1 MKTLR
6 YCSCFILT
14 LSIVSSLRILEAG
27 EDAGARIL
35 PIRGADLAMEDGNM
49 RVLRSS
55 QNQIFNQGTLRTL
68 KRSSPLN
75 DYGIRK
81 RSEQEEILR
90 STVHNGGIMRSLR
103 SSQPPRSV
111 HTDGFLRSLRS
122 LHMDEDMEDME
133 DMEDEPVYIVEEDAL
148 DKVSRSTLPAEIGS
162 IRSSL
167 IPGHPYDNDTMTL
180 RL

>member
-6 YCSCFILT
+6 CCFCFILT
-14 LSIVSSLRILEAG
+14 SAIV
-27 EDAGARIL
+27 GARIL
-35 PIRGADLAMEDGNM
+35 PVQRSDLVMEVGNTPS
-49 RVLRSS
+49 LRSI
-55 QNQIFNQGTLRTL
+55 QNHIFNQGILRTL
-68 KRSSPLN
+68 KRSSPL
-75 DYGIRK
+75 DEIGIGIRRPT

-103 SSQPPRSV
+103 SSQPSRSV

-122 LHMDEDMEDME
+122 LPVDEDME
-133 DMEDEPVYIVEEDAL
+133 DMEDEPVYIVEEDAF
-148 DKVSRSTLPAEIGS
+148 DRVSRSTLPAEIGS

-167 IPGHPYDNDTMTL
+167 IRGHPYGTMTL